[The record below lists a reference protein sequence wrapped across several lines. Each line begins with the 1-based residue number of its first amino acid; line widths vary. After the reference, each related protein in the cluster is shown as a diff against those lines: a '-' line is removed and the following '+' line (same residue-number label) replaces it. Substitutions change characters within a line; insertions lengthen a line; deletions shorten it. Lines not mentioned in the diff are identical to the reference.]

1 MNCHLQLTNV
11 ASNQIKSMWFLSD
24 VLYSVSLKQICCML
38 IYGPLHIVHSN
49 QPSRETFWPIEWRF
63 DFFQSHTTVTPDD
76 IKLEAES
83 PTGRRI
89 KMNGDGDYHAQF
101 SAEEIGRLTFFYNL
115 HINDRILN
123 QNAASYC
130 TQCLLQVT
138 TQT

>member
-1 MNCHLQLTNV
+1 MGLYKYCTVINLLEKHFDQSSGVLT
-11 ASNQIKSMWFLSD
+11 
-24 VLYSVSLKQICCML
+24 
-38 IYGPLHIVHSN
+38 
-49 QPSRETFWPIEWRF
+49 
-63 DFFQSHTTVTPDD
+63 FFQSHTTVTPDD